1 MGNWRSKRTLL
12 QGVSPLRRRVQSLI
26 LRALSF
32 RESTGYRSDR
42 RRSSGS
48 LVTRSRRRSFSHHQ
62 AVLGKGDGDDNGG
75 ARAGIFFN
83 SYMIIFTLIT
93 HSCK

>member
-1 MGNWRSKRTLL
+1 MGNWRSKSTLL

-32 RESTGYRSDR
+32 RESIRSDR
-42 RRSSGS
+42 SRSGS

-62 AVLGKGDGDDNGG
+62 AVLGKGDGDGDDNGG
-75 ARAGIFFN
+75 ARGGIFF
-83 SYMIIFTLIT
+83 IVI
-93 HSCK
+93 